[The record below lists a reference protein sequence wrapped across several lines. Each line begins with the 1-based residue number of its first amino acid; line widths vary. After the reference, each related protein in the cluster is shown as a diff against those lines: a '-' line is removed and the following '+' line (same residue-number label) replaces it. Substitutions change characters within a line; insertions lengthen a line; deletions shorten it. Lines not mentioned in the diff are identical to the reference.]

1 MANVN
6 TEGSGGGG
14 KHEKKRAKKGAV
26 HLDMTPMVDLAFLL
40 ITFFM
45 LATTLSKP
53 KTTELIYPKE
63 LDEKDT
69 TNRTKINDELAFT
82 LLIGE
87 EDKHIFYYTGKFN
100 GDTTILAQTD
110 FSKDGLR
117 KLLFDKNARIND
129 QIKKLDEAYMTQK
142 FDKEL
147 YLEEKSKIYG
157 DSLAPFVIIKTID
170 KSKWRNVI
178 NAMDELN
185 ITNVKKRAIQ
195 DMADSESIAMRQ
207 RIAALGL

>member
-14 KHEKKRAKKGAV
+14 KHDKKRAKKGAV

-63 LDEKDT
+63 LDKDDT
-69 TNRTKINDELAFT
+69 TTTKLKDDLAFT
-82 LLIGE
+82 LLVGE
-87 EDKHIFYYTGKFN
+87 EDEHMFYYTGKFKP
-100 GDTTILAQTD
+100 DTTVLTKTD

-117 KLLFDKNARIND
+117 TILFDKNARIND
-129 QIKKLDEAYMTQK
+129 QIKKLDEAFVTQK
-142 FDKEL
+142 FDKEI

-157 DSLAPFVIIKTID
+157 DSLAPFVIIKTIE

-195 DMADSESIAMRQ
+195 DMGESESIALRQ
-207 RIAALGL
+207 RIAELGL

>member
-14 KHEKKRAKKGAV
+14 KHDKKRAKKGAV

-63 LDEKDT
+63 LDKDDT
-69 TNRTKINDELAFT
+69 TTTKLKDDLAFT
-82 LLIGE
+82 LLVGE
-87 EDKHIFYYTGKFN
+87 EDEHMFYYTGKFKP
-100 GDTTILAQTD
+100 DTTVLTKTD

-117 KLLFDKNARIND
+117 
-129 QIKKLDEAYMTQK
+129 
-142 FDKEL
+142 
-147 YLEEKSKIYG
+147 
-157 DSLAPFVIIKTID
+157 TI
-170 KSKWRNVI
+170 
-178 NAMDELN
+178 
-185 ITNVKKRAIQ
+185 
-195 DMADSESIAMRQ
+195 SIR
-207 RIAALGL
+207 

>member
-14 KHEKKRAKKGAV
+14 KHGKKRAKKGSV
-26 HLDMTPMVDLAFLL
+26 YLDMTPMVDLAFLL

-63 LDEKDT
+63 LDKDDT
-69 TNRTKINDELAFT
+69 TKTKLADELAFI
-82 LLIGE
+82 LLLGE
-87 EDKHIFYYTGKFN
+87 EDEHVFYYTGKFKP
-100 GDTTILAQTD
+100 DTTVMIQTN

-117 KLLFDKNARIND
+117 KILFDKNKRIND
-129 QIKKLDEAYMTQK
+129 QVVKLRELFDSKQVDEEVY
-142 FDKEL
+142 KEE
-147 YLEEKSKIYG
+147 YSRIVG
-157 DSLAPFVIIKTID
+157 DSLAPFVIIKTIE
-170 KSKWRNVI
+170 KSKWKNVI

-195 DMADSESIAMRQ
+195 DMAESEDIALRQ
-207 RIAALGL
+207 RIAELGL

>member
-1 MANVN
+1 MANVD
-6 TEGSGGGG
+6 TGGSDSG
-14 KHEKKRAKKGAV
+14 KHGKKRAKKGNI

-63 LDEKDT
+63 LEEEEKDKV
-69 TNRTKINDELAFT
+69 TKVADELAIT
-82 LLIGE
+82 LLVGE
-87 EDKHIFYYTGKFN
+87 EDEHLFYYTGMFKP
-100 GDTTILAQTD
+100 DTTVLMQTD

-117 KLLFDKNARIND
+117 KTLFDKNKRIND
-129 QIKKLDEAYMTQK
+129 QVSKLR
-142 FDKEL
+142 EL
-147 YLEEKSKIYG
+147 HSSKQITDSLYQEQYSDIVG

-170 KSKWRNVI
+170 KTKWRNVI

-195 DMADSESIAMRQ
+195 DMGDSEAIALRQ
-207 RIAALGL
+207 KIAELGL